1 MTDPLP
7 PSLLSP
13 GSDVEQWVGDI
24 ATTDDGDDLPERVQ
38 AWRIDGTGS
47 AAWAMAHV
55 AQAEAALSDLTAQA
69 VEWYGRI
76 DEWLDHE
83 SAPFRRTRDFFAG
96 QLERY
101 ALDVREAD
109 PKRKSITLPDGKV
122 QTTGKA
128 ARVIV
133 TDEDAIIEWAKVHA
147 PDAVTEELVPSVH
160 LSLTKLRE
168 SVKARKVWTL
178 AWVQNSCGCK
188 VSVRDDEGLDLPE
201 VGTLVESCSE
211 CGAEALI
218 GQIEPLAYRWLAT
231 EDGTHVPG
239 VDVQPDEVTAKVV
252 LG

>member
-1 MTDPLP
+1 MIDPLP
-7 PSLLSP
+7 PALLSP
-13 GSDVEQWVGDI
+13 GSDVEEWVGEL
-24 ATTDDGDDLPERVQ
+24 ATAEDTLPERAQ

-55 AQAEAALSDLTAQA
+55 ARAEAALSDLTAQA

-76 DEWLDHE
+76 DAWLAHE
-83 SAPFRRTRDFFAG
+83 AAPHRRTKEFFES

-101 ALDVREAD
+101 ALDRREAD
-109 PKRKSITLPDGKV
+109 PKAKSLTLPDGKV
-122 QTTGKA
+122 STTAKGAK
-128 ARVIV
+128 VIV
-133 TDEDAIIEWAKVHA
+133 TDEEAAIEWARTHA
-147 PDAVTEELVPSVH
+147 PEAVKTREVTTLGLTE
-160 LSLTKLRE
+160 LRTH
-168 SVKARKVWTL
+168 VKARKVWTI
-178 AWVQNSCGCK
+178 AWVTNSCGCK

-231 EDGTHVPG
+231 TEDGAHVPG
-239 VDVQPDEVTAKVV
+239 VDVEPDSVTAKVV